1 MEKPARAFS
10 VEENI
15 MIRINSIV
23 LSLDEPWEALR
34 SKAAKAL
41 RLSSE
46 DIVSFRI
53 LKESIDARGSE
64 VKLSYSV
71 MVETKDDERV
81 LLRARNRDAS
91 LYVEEPRAS
100 VSYGTEVLHEK
111 PIIVGFGPAGIFCAM
126 TLAKHGY
133 EPVVIERGDDVDKRT
148 AAVDA
153 FMAGGALDTES
164 NIQFGE
170 GGAGAFSDGKLTTRI
185 KDQRV
190 REVMAELIDAGAPAE
205 IAYLSKPH
213 VGTDILKNVVR
224 NMRKKIESLGGEI
237 TFRQKLE
244 DIGMDGGRVR
254 SAKVSG
260 RDVPAE
266 ALVLAIGHSA
276 RDTYEMLFKNGIEM
290 EAKSMAVGAR
300 VENLQELID
309 INQYGKWAGH
319 ERLRSSEYKLTRKL
333 SDGRGAYSF
342 CMCPG
347 GFVVPAASED
357 GRLVVNGMS
366 YHARDGRNANSAIVV
381 SVTPDD
387 YGNHPLD
394 GIRFQ
399 RLIEEKAY
407 AAGGG
412 NYTAP
417 VQLVSDFI
425 EGKVSTS
432 LGEVTPTY
440 VPAVSFAD
448 IGRLLP
454 DPVTKGLREALT
466 DFNVKIRG
474 FSENGAVLTGVETRT
489 SAPVRVVRS
498 HELQSVSCSG
508 LYLTGEGAGYAGGIV
523 SAAVD
528 GIKAAESIMNRYRP
542 RR

>member
-1 MEKPARAFS
+1 
-10 VEENI
+10 
-15 MIRINSIV
+15 MIRINSIG

-41 RLSSE
+41 RLSPQ
-46 DIVSFRI
+46 DILSFRI

-64 VKLSYSV
+64 VRLSYSV
-71 MVETKDDERV
+71 MVETNDDERV
-81 LLRARNRDAS
+81 LQRARNRDAS
-91 LYVEEPRAS
+91 LYLEETRVPP
-100 VSYGTEVLHEK
+100 VYGTEVLGER
-111 PIIVGFGPAGIFCAM
+111 PVIVGFGPAGIFCAL

-133 EPVVIERGDDVDKRT
+133 EPMVMERGDDVDKRT

-153 FMAGGALDTES
+153 FMAGGPLDTES

-190 REVMAELIDAGAPAE
+190 KEVLTELIEAGAPAE

-244 DIGMDGGRVR
+244 DIGTEEGKVR
-254 SAKVSG
+254 SARVSG
-260 RDVPAE
+260 KDVPVE

-276 RDTYEMLFKNGIEM
+276 RDTYEMLFNKGIDM

-309 INQYGKWAGH
+309 SNQYGKWAGH
-319 ERLRSSEYKLTRKL
+319 ERLRASEYKLTRKL

-387 YGNHPLD
+387 YGSHPLD

-399 RLIEEKAY
+399 RMIEEKAFN
-407 AAGGG
+407 AGGG

-425 EGKVSTS
+425 EGRVSTS
-432 LGEVTPTY
+432 LGAVTPTY
-440 VPAVSFAD
+440 VPSVGFAD
-448 IGRLLP
+448 IGGILP
-454 DPVTKGLREALT
+454 DAVTRGLREALT

-474 FSENGAVLTGVETRT
+474 FAENGAVLTGVETRT
-489 SAPVRVVRS
+489 SAPVKIVRS
-498 HELQSVSCSG
+498 HELQSLSCEG
-508 LYLTGEGAGYAGGIV
+508 LYLAGEGAGYAGGIV

-528 GIKAAESIMNRYRP
+528 GIKAAESIMKRYKP

>member
-1 MEKPARAFS
+1 
-10 VEENI
+10 
-15 MIRINSIV
+15 MIRINSLG
-23 LSLDEPWEALR
+23 LSLDEPWEVLR

-41 RLSSE
+41 RLSE
-46 DIVSFRI
+46 QDILSFNI

-64 VKLSYSV
+64 VKLSYSI
-71 MVETKDDERV
+71 MVSTKDDEKV
-81 LLRARNRDAS
+81 LSRARNRDAS
-91 LYVEEPRAS
+91 LYVEEPRQEII
-100 VSYGTEVLHEK
+100 YGKEALATK
-111 PIIVGFGPAGIFCAM
+111 PVIVGFGPAGIFCALM
-126 TLAKHGY
+126 LAKHGF
-133 EPVVIERGDDVDKRT
+133 EPIVIERGDDVDKRT

-153 FMAGGALDTES
+153 FMAGGPLDTES

-190 REVMAELIDAGAPAE
+190 KEVLSELIEAGAPAE

-213 VGTDILKNVVR
+213 VGTDILKTVVK
-224 NMRKKIESLGGEI
+224 NMRKKIESLGGEVK
-237 TFRQKLE
+237 FRQKLE
-244 DIGMDGGRVR
+244 DIGIEGGRVR
-254 SAKVSG
+254 SARVSG
-260 RDVPAE
+260 KTMQAD
-266 ALVLAIGHSA
+266 ALVLAIGHSS
-276 RDTYEMLFKNGIEM
+276 RDTYEMLFNKGIDM
-290 EAKSMAVGAR
+290 EAKPMAVGAR

-319 ERLRSSEYKLTRKL
+319 ERLRASEYKLTRKL

-347 GFVVPAASED
+347 GFVVPAASEG

-387 YGNHPLD
+387 YGKHPLD

-399 RLIEEKAY
+399 RMIEEKAY
-407 AAGGG
+407 SAGGG
-412 NYTAP
+412 GYKAP

-425 EGKVSTS
+425 DGKVSTK

-440 VPAVSFAD
+440 VPSVGFAD
-448 IGRLLP
+448 LNEVLP
-454 DPVTKGLREALT
+454 SFVASGLREALI

-474 FSENGAVLTGVETRT
+474 FSENGAVLTGAETRT
-489 SAPVRVVRS
+489 SAPVKIVRS

-508 LYLTGEGAGYAGGIV
+508 LYLSGEGAGYAGGIV

-528 GIKAAESIMNRYRP
+528 GIKAAESIMTRFRP
-542 RR
+542 VR